1 MDMKPSKFQFH
12 RPNRA
17 LLEATPQKEGYRMAA
32 VAVHLAWQ
40 LGLLR
45 QEIHDLTW
53 EQVDFASSVVRLPDR
68 EIPMEPELRRFF
80 HKLSRQ
86 PAQHRRERGAA

>member
-1 MDMKPSKFQFH
+1 MILRWKEDDALGMKPSQFQFH
-12 RPNRA
+12 RPNRV
-17 LLEATPQKEGYRMAA
+17 LLEATLQKEGYRMAA

-68 EIPMEPELRRFF
+68 EIPMSPELQVY
-80 HKLSRQ
+80 LQ
-86 PAQHRRERGAA
+86 GL